1 MGLYDALKDV
11 ASIAQKVGNIEL
23 IKGLFD
29 AQQQALDLLKASRE
43 KDDEIQQLK
52 DEISRLKSSMQIAG
66 DVVEREGWYFLR
78 GEDGGRKW
86 PPVCSRCWEVDVRLV
101 HLHSVSSRSRDGVH
115 CPQCK
120 SEYGRVP
127 LFEDKNE

>member
-1 MGLYDALKDV
+1 MGIYDVLKDAV
-11 ASIAQKVGNIEL
+11 SIAQKAGNTEL
-23 IKGLFD
+23 LKGLFD
-29 AQQQALDLLKASRE
+29 AQQQALDLLNASRE

-78 GEDGGRKW
+78 GEVGDRKW
-86 PPVCSRCWEVDVRLV
+86 PPICSRCWEVDMRLV
-101 HLHSVSSRSRDGVH
+101 HLHNVSINPNHGVG

-120 SEYGRVP
+120 SVFPDAPSRP
-127 LFEDKNE
+127 K